1 MGRLFW
7 KVLLA
12 FWLTLIVAGILVG
25 LAVRVHERE
34 VARDEPVVA
43 FGPLAGGPRAE
54 ALASAGAATLRHGG
68 VPALRSMLEE
78 AGRPRIA
85 PRLLAVDPQ
94 GNELLGRP
102 VPAEA
107 LARARELVANGQ
119 PARGVR
125 LAQDPAGQAWLLFTP
140 LPAAVAE
147 RMAPGMRGAPR
158 WAAQPAAHGPVR
170 TPLSP
175 LVAIGIGVLASLAF
189 SALLAWYLARPIRH
203 LRGAFAAVADGRL
216 DTRVAPLMGRRADE
230 VADLGRDFDRM
241 TQRLQQLLDSQR
253 RLLHDVSHELRSPL
267 ARLQAAT
274 GLVRQDPQRLEPVLD
289 RIERETMRLDALVGE
304 LLALARLESG
314 GAGVAAGPVDVGELL
329 DSIVA
334 DARFE
339 AQAGRRD
346 VHCESDGEFVVDADV
361 ELLHRAL
368 ENVVRNAVKFTA
380 EGTAVDI
387 TLRASADP
395 GRIEIDVC
403 DRGPGVAAG
412 EADAIFEPFYRGG
425 SAPGSGFGL
434 GLAIARRA
442 VELHGGTIRARNR
455 DGGGLQVTITL
466 PRSRVSAS
474 SRGGTD

>member
-314 GAGVAAGPVDVGELL
+314 GAGVAARLRLETG
-329 DSIVA
+329 I
-334 DARFE
+334 
-339 AQAGRRD
+339 RD